1 MAQIDPVVAPNFYPE
16 MSRAFS
22 TWLGGSLVPNS
33 GGGFSMPPVPPFDP
47 RSQIAQEGAG
57 VQVAKNDRQ
66 AGAWNS
72 WSPSDMGTNFLADYV
87 ARGASMNPD
96 IWAMAQNYNQYGVQG
111 GYPGDQMHMQSQF
124 GGGGKVGAPAM
135 VSGMQ
140 YGKTSDAA
148 SKYVAS
154 MADYGVASEA
164 GRPLQ
169 NRAFGAP
176 TASLSYLQP
185 FMNRQRSYNSPTF
198 QPRQPVQR
206 ITR

>member
-1 MAQIDPVVAPNFYPE
+1 MPVTNPVVAPQFYPE
-16 MSRAFS
+16 MSAAFA
-22 TWLGGSLVPNS
+22 TWLGGNV
-33 GGGFSMPPVPPFDP
+33 GGVQAPFDP
-47 RSQIAQEGAG
+47 RSGRAQEGAG
-57 VQVAKNDRQ
+57 VQVGKNDRQ

-72 WSPSDMGTNFLADYV
+72 WAPSDAGMNYLADFV
-87 ARGASMNPD
+87 ARGAQMNSD

-111 GYPGDQMHMQSQF
+111 GFPGDLMHKQAQF
-124 GGGGKVGAPAM
+124 GGGGEVGAPAM
-135 VSGMQ
+135 LAGMQ
-140 YGKTSDAA
+140 YGKPSDAA

-176 TASLSYLQP
+176 TAALSYLQP
-185 FMNRQRSYNSPTF
+185 FMSRQRSYGSPTF